1 MIKAKLDFFIR
12 KFFLH
17 KNEELP
23 SFLLQKLYHQG
34 GYLPYTTSSLKFR
47 FLACMTNDMVVNQ
60 RKAVVEFGSGISTII
75 AARLIKMNNLNCT
88 ITTVDESEAWQ
99 DIIKNILKQENL
111 LDYVQFICAP
121 TEKSTDIQD
130 SYEYNSQIVRSHFGD
145 KKFDLVLV
153 DGPSAWQKS
162 NIMSRASNIKFI
174 KNNLQDSYTIFVD
187 NSDRIG
193 EIELTK
199 RIANELSIKPSHI
212 DPTFLVF
219 CKGPHF
225 NFVI

>member
-60 RKAVVEFGSGISTII
+60 RKAVLEFGSGISTII
-75 AARLIKMNNLNCT
+75 AARLIKLNNLDCT

-121 TEKSTDIQD
+121 TVQSSDIEN
-130 SYEYNSQIVRSHFGD
+130 SYEYDSQIVMDGFGG

-153 DGPSAWQKS
+153 DGPSAWQKT

-174 KNNLQDSYTIFVD
+174 KNNIDTNFTIFVD
-187 NSDRIG
+187 NSDRQG
-193 EIELTK
+193 EIELTN
-199 RIANELSIKPSHI
+199 RIANELSVKPSHI

-219 CKGPHF
+219 CKGQHF